1 MIMNRVIRIALCSS
15 WLAIG
20 GGTWALAQTPAP
32 SVQWSASVK
41 SLGDDASNTRATLVL
56 SAVIPEGWHV
66 YALTQ
71 APGGPTALRVTVEP
85 GAAAQVAGAAT
96 GTTPETRHDPSFDL
110 ETQFYTHAFSLN
122 FPIESQRATL
132 AERSALGASPLPV
145 QVRFQLCS
153 ERECQPPKTV
163 HLFAPI
169 EAPART

>member
-1 MIMNRVIRIALCSS
+1 MIMNRVIRTTLCST

-20 GGTWALAQTPAP
+20 GGTCAMAQTPAP

-41 SLGDDASNTRATLVL
+41 SLGADANNARATLVL
-56 SAVIPEGWHV
+56 SALIPEGWHV

-71 APGGPTALRVTVEP
+71 VPGGPTALRVTLEQ

-110 ETQFYTHAFSLN
+110 DTQFYTHAFSLN
-122 FPIESQRATL
+122 FPLKTQGPSQGAPPL
-132 AERSALGASPLPV
+132 LGTPPLPV

-153 ERECQPPKTV
+153 ERECQPPKTI